1 MSRLA
6 SFVRRPAVVIVAVG
20 LLAGGL
26 RFWHLSSPNERI
38 FDEVYY
44 PKAGCILVGGTNAQC
59 NVTSSA
65 ERYWRTNKWDVGSW
79 THPPLGK
86 WMIGLGEK
94 AFGFDAFG
102 WRVASATVGTLT
114 VVIVAL
120 LAYLMFGSA
129 LWAGV
134 AGLLMSVEGL
144 SFVMSRTGL
153 LDSFT
158 AFWIT
163 AGFLFLVLDRRWIE
177 RRTEP
182 PGEADEPEATAEE
195 PPAAARVPAP
205 IWRPWRFA
213 SGVAFGASIATKWS
227 GVTALGAAVLLA
239 FAWEI
244 TRRQRAEGGSTR
256 RALVRTI
263 TRETFGLVLA
273 FLIVPA
279 AVYLATY
286 LPWFHHFGWSMGA
299 WLDNQRQIWD
309 YHKTLQWFHTDPKTG
324 DVTPTHPWL
333 SHAWWWLPM
342 QRPVLFFAR
351 YPTDGTRWITA
362 LGNPAVFWV
371 SFWTLPYTAWAW
383 WRRHDWRAALILVA
397 FAMQY
402 FPWFFIS
409 RPQFL
414 FYMTPIVPFLV
425 LAAVYTAR
433 DLSDMRIEQHDPQT
447 GEIVER
453 STLFPYRPF
462 VWGYVALA
470 VALFVFFYPVL
481 TGERLSK
488 TAFTLRVWMRSWT

>member
-1 MSRLA
+1 M
-6 SFVRRPAVVIVAVG
+6 
-20 LLAGGL
+20 
-26 RFWHLSSPNERI
+26 
-38 FDEVYY
+38 
-44 PKAGCILVGGTNAQC
+44 
-59 NVTSSA
+59 
-65 ERYWRTNKWDVGSW
+65 
-79 THPPLGK
+79 
-86 WMIGLGEK
+86 
-94 AFGFDAFG
+94 
-102 WRVASATVGTLT
+102 
-114 VVIVAL
+114 
-120 LAYLMFGSA
+120 
-129 LWAGV
+129 
-134 AGLLMSVEGL
+134 
-144 SFVMSRTGL
+144 
-153 LDSFT
+153 
-158 AFWIT
+158 
-163 AGFLFLVLDRRWIE
+163 
-177 RRTEP
+177 
-182 PGEADEPEATAEE
+182 
-195 PPAAARVPAP
+195 
-205 IWRPWRFA
+205 
-213 SGVAFGASIATKWS
+213 
-227 GVTALGAAVLLA
+227 
-239 FAWEI
+239 
-244 TRRQRAEGGSTR
+244 
-256 RALVRTI
+256 
-263 TRETFGLVLA
+263 LA

-286 LPWFHHFGWSMGA
+286 LPWFHHFGWSLGA
-299 WLDNQRQIWD
+299 WWDNQQQIWD

-409 RPQFL
+409 RPQFF

-488 TAFTLRVWMRSWT
+488 TAFTLRVWMRELDLAEPSRRVGCRKLTDSHTPCTAAAAVGAGPGATLSAMPEVRHAFVPMPDGVRLHATLYVPEGEGPWPAILEVLPYRKDDLTASYRPDYVRLAEHGYVVCRADVRGTGTSEGVSTDEYSHEERADLVALIGWLATQDWSSGSVGMYGTSYSGFNSIHARHGAAAGAEGDHPDLRDRRPLRRRRPLLRRRAEGARPHRLPLVHGGDERAAAGAGALRRGLARRMGAARARRTSPGS

>member
-59 NVTSSA
+59 DVTSSA

-129 LWAGV
+129 LWAGL

-163 AGFLFLVLDRRWIE
+163 AGFLFLVLDRRWIG
-177 RRTEP
+177 RRTDP
-182 PGEADEPEATAEE
+182 PGNHQ
-195 PPAAARVPAP
+195 
-205 IWRPWRFA
+205 
-213 SGVAFGASIATKWS
+213 GY
-227 GVTALGAAVLLA
+227 
-239 FAWEI
+239 
-244 TRRQRAEGGSTR
+244 ST
-256 RALVRTI
+256 
-263 TRETFGLVLA
+263 
-273 FLIVPA
+273 
-279 AVYLATY
+279 
-286 LPWFHHFGWSMGA
+286 
-299 WLDNQRQIWD
+299 
-309 YHKTLQWFHTDPKTG
+309 
-324 DVTPTHPWL
+324 
-333 SHAWWWLPM
+333 
-342 QRPVLFFAR
+342 
-351 YPTDGTRWITA
+351 
-362 LGNPAVFWV
+362 
-371 SFWTLPYTAWAW
+371 
-383 WRRHDWRAALILVA
+383 
-397 FAMQY
+397 
-402 FPWFFIS
+402 
-409 RPQFL
+409 
-414 FYMTPIVPFLV
+414 
-425 LAAVYTAR
+425 
-433 DLSDMRIEQHDPQT
+433 
-447 GEIVER
+447 
-453 STLFPYRPF
+453 
-462 VWGYVALA
+462 
-470 VALFVFFYPVL
+470 
-481 TGERLSK
+481 
-488 TAFTLRVWMRSWT
+488 